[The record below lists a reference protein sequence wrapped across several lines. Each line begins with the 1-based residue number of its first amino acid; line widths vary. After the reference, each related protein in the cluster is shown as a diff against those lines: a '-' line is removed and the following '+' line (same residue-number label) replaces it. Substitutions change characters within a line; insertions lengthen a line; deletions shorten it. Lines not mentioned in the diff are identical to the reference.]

1 MARRLDCGFRLS
13 PWIEVHLLKSLSENG
28 AELETTFDKPT
39 TQDLLRI
46 QFYELIRFFFALL
59 KQIIFGMLTIFGAP
73 RLSCGITQRMRHRR
87 RMSHCYVSR
96 MFFDSHNSV
105 SLQT

>member
-46 QFYELIRFFFALL
+46 QFYELIRFFFCIVKTDHFWHVDYLWSPSSVVQNYSKDASQEAYVALL
-59 KQIIFGMLTIFGAP
+59 CESDVL
-73 RLSCGITQRMRHRR
+73 
-87 RMSHCYVSR
+87 
-96 MFFDSHNSV
+96 
-105 SLQT
+105 